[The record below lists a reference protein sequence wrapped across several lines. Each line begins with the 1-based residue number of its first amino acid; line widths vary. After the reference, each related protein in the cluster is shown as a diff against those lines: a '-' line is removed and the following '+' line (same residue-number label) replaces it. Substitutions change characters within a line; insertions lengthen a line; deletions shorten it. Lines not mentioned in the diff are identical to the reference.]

1 MDITGRTRDVV
12 NKVQTFVDNSPW
24 RDNYS
29 FIISKRLYELDQP
42 CELAIA
48 GRVKSGKSSFINSL
62 LGDNL
67 AVVDAT
73 EATATINV
81 FRYGI
86 PKDQEHPVKVVWKN
100 GEEEWQTRGFLDSLQ
115 GNSDEVLQRANDID
129 HLEYFLPNKILE
141 SITLVDTP
149 GTGSVVSEHNN
160 RLADYLAQ
168 QNIEKSNNLKQ
179 KADAV
184 IVLVGHVQNLG
195 DEDAVKMFTDASNPF
210 NFIGI
215 MSKIDNEFEQKSNL
229 SLQDEFQKWK
239 KRCEAY
245 SEKLRDRLHSIQP
258 VSVLLHERVNNL
270 NKQGRLADIQ
280 NIIRQLP
287 AEYFEELVSNVE
299 YFENTIDELE
309 EDYANYGLD
318 LSVRKS
324 ILSSFGNFTI
334 LKVVLSEL
342 YKNPL
347 DVSVKN
353 LLDFAGMDSLRT
365 ILDSQFFSRSRIM
378 RCHATLLTCKNILKE
393 ILDYKFPMLKKTM
406 NYRGPII
413 DWINHS
419 DFRFVN
425 DKDERKEIHDLLKSI
440 VEKHF
445 YSSST
450 VKALRIEAESVN
462 SEIENL
468 LDSIEE
474 PNTKS
479 KGLLRLELNKSL
491 FSDVEIS
498 DLETIFGRNGD
509 RNDLSYDS
517 LNQLRIKWM
526 PKVEGCLTTQDGR
539 KRKEIFELAIE
550 SCNRLMDKHY
560 EDNK

>member
-81 FRYGI
+81 FRFGI
-86 PKDQEHPVKVVWKN
+86 PKDQEHPVKVVWKS

-129 HLEYFLPNKILE
+129 HLEYFLPNQILE
-141 SITLVDTP
+141 SITLIDTP

-168 QNIEKSNNLKQ
+168 QNIKKSNNLKQ

-195 DEDAVKMFTDASNPF
+195 DEDAVKMFTDSSNPF

-215 MSKIDNEFEQKSNL
+215 MSKIDNEFEQESNL

-258 VSVLLHERVNNL
+258 ISVLLHERVNNL

-287 AEYFEELVSNVE
+287 EEYFEELVSNVE

-342 YKNPL
+342 YKNPY
-347 DVSVKN
+347 
-353 LLDFAGMDSLRT
+353 
-365 ILDSQFFSRSRIM
+365 SQLAS
-378 RCHATLLTCKNILKE
+378 AK
-393 ILDYKFPMLKKTM
+393 
-406 NYRGPII
+406 
-413 DWINHS
+413 
-419 DFRFVN
+419 
-425 DKDERKEIHDLLKSI
+425 
-440 VEKHF
+440 
-445 YSSST
+445 
-450 VKALRIEAESVN
+450 
-462 SEIENL
+462 
-468 LDSIEE
+468 
-474 PNTKS
+474 
-479 KGLLRLELNKSL
+479 
-491 FSDVEIS
+491 
-498 DLETIFGRNGD
+498 
-509 RNDLSYDS
+509 
-517 LNQLRIKWM
+517 
-526 PKVEGCLTTQDGR
+526 
-539 KRKEIFELAIE
+539 LAICWKK
-550 SCNRLMDKHY
+550 SFLGD
-560 EDNK
+560 

>member
-1 MDITGRTRDVV
+1 MDITAQTRDVV
-12 NKVQTFVDNSPW
+12 NKVKNFVDNSPW
-24 RDNYS
+24 RDSYS
-29 FIISKRLYELDQP
+29 FILSKRLYELDQP

-81 FRYGI
+81 FRYGT
-86 PKDQEHPVKVVWKN
+86 PRDQGHPVKVVWKN
-100 GEEEWQTRGFLDSLQ
+100 GEEEWQTREFLNSLQ
-115 GNSDEVLQRANDID
+115 GNSDEILQRANDID

-195 DEDAVKMFTDASNPF
+195 DEDAVRMFTDASNPF

-215 MSKIDNEFEQKSNL
+215 MSKIDNEFEQKSDF
-229 SLQDEFQKWK
+229 SLQDEFRKWK

-245 SEKLRDRLHSIQP
+245 SEKLHDRLHSIQP
-258 VSVLLHERVNNL
+258 VSVLLHEKVDKL
-270 NKQGRLADIQ
+270 NRQGQLADIQ
-280 NIIRQLP
+280 NIIRKLP
-287 AEYFEELVSNVE
+287 EEYFEELISNVE
-299 YFENTIDELE
+299 YFENAIEELE
-309 EDYANYGLD
+309 EDFENYGID
-318 LSVRKS
+318 LSVREG

-347 DVSVKN
+347 NVSIEN
-353 LLDFAGMDSLRT
+353 LLDFAGMDSLRK
-365 ILDSQFFSRSRIM
+365 ILNSQFFSRSRIM

-393 ILDYKFPMLKKTM
+393 ILDYKLPMLKKTM
-406 NYRGPII
+406 NYREPIM
-413 DWINHS
+413 DWIDQT
-419 DFRFVN
+419 DFYFVN
-425 DKDERKEIHDLLKSI
+425 DKDDRKEIHALLKDI
-440 VEKHF
+440 VSKHF
-445 YSSST
+445 YSPST

-462 SEIENL
+462 SETENL

-479 KGLLRLELNKSL
+479 KGLLQIELNKSL
-491 FSDVEIS
+491 FNDIEIS
-498 DLETIFGRNGD
+498 ELETIFGRNGD
-509 RNDLSYDS
+509 RNDLNYDC

-526 PKVEGCLTTQDGR
+526 LKVEGCPTTQDGR
-539 KRKEIFELAIE
+539 KRREIFELAIE
-550 SCNRLMDKHY
+550 SCNRLMDMY
-560 EDNK
+560 NEDNK

>member
-62 LGDNL
+62 LGENL

-81 FRYGI
+81 FRYGT
-86 PKDQEHPVKVVWKN
+86 PKDQEHPVKVVWKS

-129 HLEYFLPNKILE
+129 HLEYFLPNQILE

-179 KADAV
+179 RADAV

-258 VSVLLHERVNNL
+258 VSVLLHERVNKL

-287 AEYFEELVSNVE
+287 EEYFEDLVSNVK
-299 YFENTIDELE
+299 YFENNIDELE

-324 ILSSFGNFTI
+324 IISSFGNFTI

-413 DWINHS
+413 DWIN
-419 DFRFVN
+419 
-425 DKDERKEIHDLLKSI
+425 L
-440 VEKHF
+440 
-445 YSSST
+445 
-450 VKALRIEAESVN
+450 
-462 SEIENL
+462 
-468 LDSIEE
+468 
-474 PNTKS
+474 
-479 KGLLRLELNKSL
+479 
-491 FSDVEIS
+491 
-498 DLETIFGRNGD
+498 
-509 RNDLSYDS
+509 
-517 LNQLRIKWM
+517 
-526 PKVEGCLTTQDGR
+526 
-539 KRKEIFELAIE
+539 
-550 SCNRLMDKHY
+550 
-560 EDNK
+560 

>member
-12 NKVQTFVDNSPW
+12 NKVLNFVDNSPW
-24 RDNYS
+24 RDCYS

-270 NKQGRLADIQ
+270 NKRGRLADIQ

-287 AEYFEELVSNVE
+287 EEYFDELVSNVE
-299 YFENTIDELE
+299 YFENNIDELE

-419 DFRFVN
+419 DFCFVN

-491 FSDVEIS
+491 FNDVEIS

-526 PKVEGCLTTQDGR
+526 LKVEGCRTTQDGR

-550 SCNRLMDKHY
+550 SCNRLMDKHN